1 MQKNQE
7 YVIIFIENIFQ
18 HGDINMN
25 FQNGSIESIANKK
38 LFIFDMDGTI
48 YLGNRVFDY
57 AVRFIK
63 NLRASGREVMF
74 FTNNASRSVDTYV
87 ERLNRMGFET
97 CREEIMSS
105 ADVTAAYLNR
115 HYAGKRVYL
124 LGNSELYGYMKAQG
138 ISLADEDEDSVDVVV
153 SSFDTEMTYKKVTAA
168 CRYLLQGA
176 VFLSTHPDL
185 VCPTESLPIPD
196 SGAICAMLT
205 MATGK
210 SPKYLGKP
218 YAETVEMIELVKG
231 YDRSEMCIFGDRL
244 YTDIA
249 LGAHNGMCAVLVM
262 SGETV
267 EDDLLTLKPED
278 APEYIFPSLDEV
290 DKAIFGE

>member
-1 MQKNQE
+1 MEFQNKP
-7 YVIIFIENIFQ
+7 IENL
-18 HGDINMN
+18 
-25 FQNGSIESIANKK
+25 ANKK

-48 YLGNRVFDY
+48 YLGSRVFDY
-57 AVRFIK
+57 AIRFIK

-74 FTNNASRSVDTYV
+74 FTNNASRSVSTYV
-87 ERLNRMGFET
+87 DRLNRMGFET

-105 ADVTAAYLNR
+105 ADVTAAYLKK

-124 LGNSELYGYMKAQG
+124 LGNSDLYGYMKEQG
-138 ISLADEDEDSVDVVV
+138 VLLAGENEDNVDVVV
-153 SSFDTEMTYKKVTAA
+153 SSFDTEMTYQKVTAA
-168 CRYLLQGA
+168 CRYLLKGA
-176 VFLSTHPDL
+176 VFLSTHPDF

-205 MATGK
+205 AATGK
-210 SPKYLGKP
+210 TPKYLGKP

-267 EDDLLTLKPED
+267 EEDLGGLAPED

-290 DKAIFGE
+290 DRAIFGE

>member
-1 MQKNQE
+1 MEFQNKP
-7 YVIIFIENIFQ
+7 IENL
-18 HGDINMN
+18 
-25 FQNGSIESIANKK
+25 ANKK

-63 NLRASGREVMF
+63 NLRADGREVMF
-74 FTNNASRSVDTYV
+74 FTNNASRSVSTYV

-97 CREEIMSS
+97 CKDEIMSS
-105 ADVTAAYLNR
+105 ADVTAAYLKK

-124 LGNSELYGYMKAQG
+124 LGNSELYGFLREQG
-138 ISLADEDEDSVDVVV
+138 ISLAGEDEDNVDVVV
-153 SSFDTEMTYKKVTAA
+153 SSFDTELTYKKVTAA

-176 VFLSTHPDL
+176 TFLCTHPDI
-185 VCPTESLPIPD
+185 VCPTEALPIPD

-205 MATGK
+205 AATGK
-210 SPKYLGKP
+210 TPKYLGKP

-231 YDRSEMCIFGDRL
+231 YHRSEMCIFGDRL

-249 LGAHNGMCAVLVM
+249 LGAHNKMCAVLVM
-262 SGETV
+262 SGETT
-267 EDDLLTLKPED
+267 EDDLRTLQPED
-278 APEYIFPSLDEV
+278 APEYIFPSLHEV
-290 DKAIFGE
+290 DTAIFGE